1 MAFTEDDAASARW
14 EGVDYMLSAGDCL
27 FLNVR
32 KNSKTWLIRRRLPDG
47 RMRVR
52 TIGHYPVL
60 KVKPARLL
68 ALEAALSGEVS
79 NMTVEQLAR
88 EFGEAL
94 VLEQKR
100 PEQAQGYL
108 ARGIVPALGHRRVV
122 EITPGDIAN
131 VIRQYRSRG
140 PRAAD
145 SLRSVFRALFGFATE
160 IGVRP
165 DNPAATLTRRVSG
178 YRPEA
183 RARVLSDDEIRLI
196 WSVDHDHGRLLR
208 FLLLTG
214 LRIGEAQ
221 NGEQEADRWHV
232 SPQLSKNGRSHWV
245 HLTPTALAQLPLL
258 ATTPTAVQSWVSR
271 WLMREGIHDRF
282 VPHDLRR
289 TAATRLATAGT
300 EPFIIERVLNH
311 TLQGVMGTYN
321 RAEYAPERIAA
332 ALTLERVLMEIVNN
346 E

>member
-1 MAFTEDDAASARW
+1 MVS
-14 EGVDYMLSAGDCL
+14 VGDCL
-27 FLNVR
+27 YLNIR
-32 KNSKTWLIRRRLPDG
+32 RISKTWLIRRRLPDG
-47 RMRVR
+47 KMRIR
-52 TIGHYPVL
+52 TLGHHPAMKL
-60 KVKPARLL
+60 KQARLL

-79 NMTVEQLAR
+79 SLTIEQLAR
-88 EFGEAL
+88 EFSESL
-94 VLEQKR
+94 ELEQKR
-100 PEQAQGYL
+100 PEQAKGYL
-108 ARGIVPALGHRRVV
+108 ERAIVPALGRRRVIEV
-122 EITPGDIAN
+122 TPADIAD

-145 SLRSVFRALFGFATE
+145 CLRSVARAMFGFAVE
-160 IGVRP
+160 IGIRP
-165 DNPAATLTRRVSG
+165 DNPAGTLTRRVSG

-321 RAEYAPERIAA
+321 RAEYEPERIAA
-332 ALTLERVLMEIVNN
+332 ALTLERVLLDIVNN
-346 E
+346 D